1 MSPSAGAVIALGA
14 DHRGSRSA
22 RWSPPADA
30 AVRIRLPPFGGR
42 GSYDGINVGMAELMP
57 DFKRLVDAALP
68 GEMDSLASQF
78 DGFYRYAKVLETVA
92 GGIAT
97 GEIDVP
103 K

>member
-1 MSPSAGAVIALGA
+1 MNSAEKNALA
-14 DHRGSRSA
+14 RRIDSA
-22 RWSPPADA
+22 ARKILSEGVDDTALF
-30 AVRIRLPPFGGR
+30 I
-42 GSYDGINVGMAELMP
+42 GMAELMP
-57 DFKRLVDAALP
+57 DFKRLMDAALP